1 MNIYVVCAI
10 VGGLATIAFWR
21 GWHRTGVITLV
32 LFGVM
37 LALTAIG
44 PNLQHGIT
52 IGVNNAIDTAKAFF
66 N

>member
-10 VGGLATIAFWR
+10 VGGFAALAYGR
-21 GWHRTGVITLV
+21 GWNKAGTLGLI

-52 IGVNNAIDTAKAFF
+52 TGVDAAITTAKSFF